1 MQLASLLLVAG
12 ASAMPKADPQFFG
25 APLVPSLYHTQN
37 CTNQEE
43 TITTKSCVPVNNQEC
58 EDVEIPQQKIEV
70 VNNCKVSF
78 LFVILLGNRWH
89 TFVQTITV
97 QQCGLE
103 PVETE
108 AAAEAVEAERKKREA
123 EADPQYL
130 LHTPYLAAP
139 VVPLLKHACK
149 DVEQEYC
156 YPETNIVD
164 TTATVKRCLWKTTV
178 ECKDVEHKIPK
189 VVCEAVAPL
198 PAPIL
203 F

>member
-1 MQLASLLLVAG
+1 MGRHFWETIPQVHTACAASMKVTLASLLLIAG
-12 ASAMPKADPQFFG
+12 ASAMPKADPQLIG
-25 APLVPSLYHTQN
+25 APLVHSLYHSQN
-37 CTNQEE
+37 CTNQED

-58 EDVEIPQQKIEV
+58 EV
-70 VNNCKVSF
+70 VNNCK
-78 LFVILLGNRWH
+78 
-89 TFVQTITV
+89 TITV

-123 EADPQYL
+123 EADPQVL

-156 YPETNIVD
+156 YPETKIVD

>member
-1 MQLASLLLVAG
+1 
-12 ASAMPKADPQFFG
+12 MPKADPQLIG

-37 CTNQEE
+37 CTNQED
-43 TITTKSCVPVNNQEC
+43 TITTQSCVPVNNQEC
-58 EDVEIPQQKIEV
+58 EDVEIPQQKIEIV
-70 VNNCKVSF
+70 KTCK
-78 LFVILLGNRWH
+78 
-89 TFVQTITV
+89 TITV

-108 AAAEAVEAERKKREA
+108 AAAEAEPAVEAERKRREA
-123 EADPQYL
+123 EADPQVL

-156 YPETNIVD
+156 YPETKVVD
-164 TTATVKRCLWKTTV
+164 APATVKRCLWKTTV